1 MKRTATMTYQTN
13 GSSALAAQR
22 AEFTV
27 IEGNRRAAANR
38 QVVQEHLSVAQML
51 KTGFVIV
58 AVLAAL
64 AITSVLSDRLE
75 TAHFNRIISEAGTST
90 ITVHTGDSLW
100 DIAEDHAPEGAQTD
114 LVVRWIRQA
123 NGLENATIVS
133 GQTLVVPN
141 STL

>member
-64 AITSVLSDRLE
+64 AAPLCAACEDAAEELAPLPLQAAMEAAKSAANTNTDNF
-75 TAHFNRIISEAGTST
+75 FNIMIPPFFYM
-90 ITVHTGDSLW
+90 L
-100 DIAEDHAPEGAQTD
+100 P
-114 LVVRWIRQA
+114 
-123 NGLENATIVS
+123 
-133 GQTLVVPN
+133 
-141 STL
+141 